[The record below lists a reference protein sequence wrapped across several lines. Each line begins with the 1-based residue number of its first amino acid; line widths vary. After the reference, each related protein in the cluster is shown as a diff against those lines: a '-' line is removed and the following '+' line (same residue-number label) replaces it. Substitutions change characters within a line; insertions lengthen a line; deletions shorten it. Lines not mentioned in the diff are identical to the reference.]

1 MSKKYKFS
9 FLVTGIVLE
18 TSEHGHISVEISRG
32 LKAATTQPMPV
43 KDGIVLTSGA
53 QQLHMISTIGRTIG
67 ERHEKIFK
75 LSVKLVSLVS
85 AGQRGKKIDGDSKV
99 LGSVEIDVSAARRW
113 THSSTINSALIEP

>member
-1 MSKKYKFS
+1 MSKKYKFT
-9 FLVTGIVLE
+9 FVLKRIVLE

-32 LKAATTQPMPV
+32 LKAAATQPMPV

-53 QQLHMISTIGRTIG
+53 QELHMISTIGRTIG

-75 LSVKLVSLVS
+75 LSVKLVS

-99 LGSVEIDVSAARRW
+99 LGSVEIDVSAVRRW
-113 THSSTINSALIEP
+113 THSSTINSAVIEP